1 MSGLCKTFQGA
12 KLCFVDCNLVE
23 SPGMITTKLIEGRI
37 QYKLH
42 QLNTLIV
49 EEGGNGRMRAFD
61 DRHIGSRLWYTTSDT
76 L

>member
-37 QYKLH
+37 Q
-42 QLNTLIV
+42 LNTLIV
-49 EEGGNGRMRAFD
+49 EEGGQF
-61 DRHIGSRLWYTTSDT
+61 
-76 L
+76 